1 MPLVTISVL
10 SGRTVSEKQALSGA
24 IHDALIE
31 AFKIPA
37 DDYNHRIAEYDAA
50 NFLRPPGK
58 SDRYVLVEMTVFP
71 GRSAAAKANL
81 YKGIVDRLERLGIP
95 RFDVL
100 IVLNEPPMA
109 NWGVRGGLPGDSVDI
124 GFKLTI

>member
-10 SGRTVSEKQALSGA
+10 SGRMPSEKQSISNA

-31 AFKIPA
+31 AFCIPP
-37 DDYNHRIAEYDAA
+37 DDYNHRILEYDPE

-58 SDRYVLVEMTVFP
+58 SANYVLVEMTVFP
-71 GRSAAAKANL
+71 GRSPAAKARL
-81 YKGIVDRLERLGIP
+81 YKGIVDRLEALGVP
-95 RFDVL
+95 RSDVL
-100 IVLNEPPMA
+100 IVLNEPPMG
-109 NWGVRGGLPGDSVDI
+109 NWGVRGGLPADSVDI